1 MSPFVEDN
9 SSIGSIATNVTVND
23 VGKIEGKDVF
33 KYSLKWSEKIK
44 TVPTK
49 TSNNLS
55 RKGEATFVSNFI
67 SKVSC
72 FGKRL

>member
-9 SSIGSIATNVTVND
+9 SSIGSIAINITANE

-33 KYSLKWSEKIK
+33 KYSLKRSEKIK
-44 TVPTK
+44 TLPTK
-49 TSNNLS
+49 TFNNLS
-55 RKGEATFVSNFI
+55 RKDEATFVSNFI
-67 SKVSC
+67 SKVIC